1 MSYTIQKDLTLI
13 NKGSKGLN
21 KPQWIIEHFVGAAGQ
36 AFGNANYF
44 KSVYRGASAHY
55 FVDPNN
61 IVQVVE
67 DDTPAWHV
75 GDGYRT
81 GKGAYNGY
89 HGYGAT
95 NNNSI
100 GIEMCQD
107 TSTGKDVWHW
117 DFHSE
122 TVKRA
127 KWLTKQLQKKY
138 NIPDERVIRHY
149 DVSGKMCPGNW
160 QWNDWQKWKN
170 FKAEL
175 AGYKGV
181 QQDTNTTQNDGY
193 VSVTAKMHTVQT
205 GETLGAIA
213 KKYNVT
219 VDNLVK
225 WNKLEN
231 PNLIFPDSKLYVAN
245 PATTTSTGQQLH
257 LPASAKTWRV
267 YNANGP
273 YTTGNEVHLLT
284 PSAYGGLT
292 YDILGNPAPHVYLI
306 KTSVKGTVAIYA
318 GPGTGATITGKGG
331 SVVNTTKKLYLPSSA
346 DTWRVYRTK
355 GPYTVG
361 NEIHLLTP
369 KQYGGLTYNI
379 VGNPTKDVY
388 LIDTEVKGRV
398 AIYAGP
404 GTGATVK

>member
-1 MSYTIQKDLTLI
+1 MSYTIQKALTLI
-13 NKGSKGLN
+13 NKGAKGLN
-21 KPQWIIEHFVGAAGQ
+21 NPQWIIEHFVGAAGQ
-36 AFGNANYF
+36 AWGNANYF
-44 KSVYRGASAHY
+44 KSAYRGASAHY

-117 DFHSE
+117 EFDPE
-122 TVKRA
+122 TIKRA
-127 KWLTKQLQKKY
+127 KWLTKQLQKKH

-149 DVSGKMCPGNW
+149 DVSGKLCPGNW

-175 AGYKGV
+175 AGYKV
-181 QQDTNTTQNDGY
+181 AQQATNTTQNDGY

-213 KKYNVT
+213 NKYKVT

-231 PNLIFPDSKLYVAN
+231 PNLIFPESKLYVAN
-245 PATTTSTGQQLH
+245 PTTTTSTGQQLH

-267 YNANGP
+267 YNASGP
-273 YTTGNEVHLLT
+273 YTSNYAIHQLT
-284 PSAYGGLT
+284 PSKFGGLT

-331 SVVNTTKKLYLPSSA
+331 SAANTTKKLYLPASA
-346 DTWRVYRTK
+346 DTWRVYRVK

-369 KQYGGLTYNI
+369 KKFGGLTYDI
-379 VGNPTKDVY
+379 VGNPAKDIY
-388 LIDTEVKGRV
+388 LIDTDVKGRV

-404 GTGATVK
+404 GTGAVVK

>member
-1 MSYTIQKDLTLI
+1 MTYTIQKDLTLI
-13 NKGSKGLN
+13 NKGTKGLN
-21 KPQWIIEHFVGAAGQ
+21 KPQWIIEHFVGATGQ
-36 AFGNANYF
+36 AFGNSNYF

-75 GDGYRT
+75 GDAYRT

-89 HGYGAT
+89 YGYGAT
-95 NNNSI
+95 NNNCI

-117 DFHSE
+117 EFAPE
-122 TVKRA
+122 TVEKA

-149 DVSGKMCPGNW
+149 DVSGKLCPGNW

-175 AGYKGV
+175 AGYKV
-181 QQDTNTTQNDGY
+181 SQQATNATQNDGY

-213 KKYNVT
+213 KKYGVT
-219 VDNLVK
+219 TDNLVK

-231 PNLIFPDSKLYVAN
+231 PNLIFPESKLYVAN
-245 PATTTSTGQQLH
+245 PTTATSTGQQLH

-267 YNANGP
+267 YNASGP
-273 YTTGNEVHLLT
+273 YTSNYAIHQLT
-284 PSAYGGLT
+284 PSEFGGLT

-331 SVVNTTKKLYLPSSA
+331 SVANTTKKLYLPASA

-369 KQYGGLTYNI
+369 KKFGGLTYNI
-379 VGNPTKDVY
+379 VGNPSKDIY

-398 AIYAGP
+398 AIYAGA
-404 GTGATVK
+404 GTGATIK

>member
-1 MSYTIQKDLTLI
+1 MAYTIQKDLTLI
-13 NKGSKGLN
+13 NKGTKGLN

-36 AFGNANYF
+36 AKGNANYF

-55 FVDPNN
+55 FVDPKN

-75 GDGYRT
+75 GDAYRT
-81 GKGAYNGY
+81 GKGTYNGY

-95 NNNSI
+95 NNNSV

-117 DFHSE
+117 EFSPE

-127 KWLTKQLQKKY
+127 LWLTKQLQKKY

-149 DVSGKMCPGNW
+149 DVSGKICPGNW

-175 AGYKGV
+175 AGYAV
-181 QQDTNTTQNDGY
+181 SEQAPSNTQNDGY

-213 KKYNVT
+213 KKYGVT

-231 PNLIFPDSKLYVAN
+231 PNLIFPESKLYIKD
-245 PATTTSTGQQLH
+245 PASTVSTGQQLH

-318 GPGTGATITGKGG
+318 GPGTGATITGIGG
-331 SVVNTTKKLYLPSSA
+331 SVANTTKKLYLPASA
-346 DTWRVYRTK
+346 DLWRVYRTK
-355 GPYTVG
+355 GPYTIG

-369 KQYGGLTYNI
+369 KKFGGLAYNI
-379 VGNPTKDVY
+379 VGNPAKDIY

-398 AIYAGP
+398 AIYAGA
-404 GTGATVK
+404 GTGATIK

>member
-1 MSYTIQKDLTLI
+1 MSYAIQKDLTLI
-13 NKGSKGLN
+13 NKGTKGLN
-21 KPQWIIEHFVGAAGQ
+21 DPQWIIEHFVGAAGQ
-36 AFGNANYF
+36 AWGNANYF
-44 KSVYRGASAHY
+44 KSVFRSASAHY
-55 FVDPNN
+55 FIDPNN

-67 DDTPAWHV
+67 DDTPAWHI

-81 GKGAYNGY
+81 GKGTYNGY

-107 TSTGKDVWHW
+107 TSTGEDVWHW
-117 DFHSE
+117 EFDPE
-122 TVKRA
+122 TVKRT

-149 DVSGKMCPGNW
+149 DASGKLCPGNW
-160 QWNDWQKWKN
+160 QWNDWKKWRE

-175 AGYKGV
+175 AGYKV
-181 QQDTNTTQNDGY
+181 DQQATNTTQNDGHI
-193 VSVTAKMHTVQT
+193 SVTAKMHKVQP
-205 GETLGAIA
+205 GETLNTIA
-213 KKYNVT
+213 KKYDMNVET
-219 VDNLVK
+219 LVK
-225 WNKLEN
+225 WNKLED

-245 PATTTSTGQQLH
+245 PATTMKDGQQLH

-267 YNANGP
+267 YNARGP
-273 YTTGNEVHLLT
+273 YTSPYSIHQLT
-284 PSAYGGLT
+284 PSEFGGLT
-292 YDILGNPAPHVYLI
+292 YEILGNPAPHVYLI
-306 KTSVKGTVAIYA
+306 NTSVKGKVAIYA

-331 SVVNTTKKLYLPSSA
+331 NVANVTKKLYLPANA
-346 DTWRVYRTK
+346 DTWRVYRVK

-369 KQYGGLTYNI
+369 KTYGGLTYDI
-379 VGNPTKDVY
+379 VGNPAKDIY

-404 GTGATVK
+404 GTGATIK

>member
-1 MSYTIQKDLTLI
+1 MTYAIQKDLTLI
-13 NKGSKGLN
+13 NKGTKGLN
-21 KPQWIIEHFVGAAGQ
+21 HPQWIIEHFVGAAGQ
-36 AFGNANYF
+36 AWGNANYF

-67 DDTPAWHV
+67 DDTPAWHI

-117 DFHSE
+117 EFDLR
-122 TVKRA
+122 TVEKA

-149 DVSGKMCPGNW
+149 DASGKLCPGNW
-160 QWNDWQKWKN
+160 QWNDWQKWKQ

-175 AGYKGV
+175 AGYKV
-181 QQDTNTTQNDGY
+181 TQQATNKTQNDGHI
-193 VSVTAKMHTVQT
+193 SVTTKMHNVQP
-205 GETLGAIA
+205 GETLSTIA
-213 KKYNVT
+213 KKYDMT
-219 VDNLVK
+219 IDNLVK
-225 WNKLEN
+225 WNKLED
-231 PNLIFPDSKLYVAN
+231 PNLIFPESKLYVAN
-245 PATTTSTGQQLH
+245 PTTITSTGQTLH

-267 YNANGP
+267 YNTNGP
-273 YTTGNEVHLLT
+273 YTSRYAIHQLT
-284 PSAYGGLT
+284 PSEYGGLT
-292 YDILGNPAPHVYLI
+292 YEILGNPAPHIYLI
-306 KTSVKGTVAIYA
+306 NTSVKGKVAIYA
-318 GPGTGATITGKGG
+318 GPGTGATIVGKGG
-331 SVVNTTKKLYLPSSA
+331 NPANVTKKLYLPANA
-346 DTWRVYRTK
+346 DTWRVYRVK
-355 GPYTVG
+355 GPYIVG

-369 KQYGGLTYNI
+369 KAYGGLTYNI
-379 VGNPTKDVY
+379 VGNPAKDIY
-388 LIDTEVKGRV
+388 LIDTDVKGRV

-404 GTGATVK
+404 NTGAKIK

>member
-1 MSYTIQKDLTLI
+1 MAYTIQKDLTLI
-13 NKGSKGLN
+13 NKGAKGLN

-36 AFGNANYF
+36 AKGNASYF
-44 KSVYRGASAHY
+44 KSTYRGASAHY

-117 DFHSE
+117 EFDSE
-122 TVKRA
+122 TIKRA
-127 KWLTKQLQKKY
+127 KRLTKQLQAKY

-149 DVSGKMCPGNW
+149 DVSGKLCPGNW
-160 QWNDWQKWKN
+160 QWNNWQKWKQ

-175 AGYKGV
+175 AGYKV
-181 QQDTNTTQNDGY
+181 SEQATNTTKNDGY
-193 VSVTAKMHTVQT
+193 VSVTAKMHTVKA

-213 KKYNVT
+213 KKYGVT
-219 VDNLVK
+219 VANMVS
-225 WNKLEN
+225 WNKLKD
-231 PNLIFPDSKLYVAN
+231 PNLILPESKLYVAN
-245 PATTTSTGQQLH
+245 PTATSSTGQKLH

-273 YTTGNEVHLLT
+273 YTAGNEVHLLT
-284 PSAYGGLT
+284 PSAFGGLT

-331 SVVNTTKKLYLPSSA
+331 SVANTTKKLYLPASA

-369 KQYGGLTYNI
+369 KKFGGLTYNI
-379 VGNPTKDVY
+379 VGNPAKDIY

-398 AIYAGP
+398 AIYASS
-404 GTGATVK
+404 GTGATIK

>member
-1 MSYTIQKDLTLI
+1 MSYTIQKALTLI
-13 NKGSKGLN
+13 NKGTKGLN
-21 KPQWIIEHFVGAAGQ
+21 NPQWIIEHFVGASGQ
-36 AFGNANYF
+36 AWGNADYF
-44 KSVYRGASAHY
+44 KSLYRGASAHY

-117 DFHSE
+117 EFDPE
-122 TVKRA
+122 TIKRA

-149 DVSGKMCPGNW
+149 DVSGKLCPGNW

-175 AGYKGV
+175 AGYKV
-181 QQDTNTTQNDGY
+181 AQQATNKTQNDGY

-205 GETLGAIA
+205 GETLGTIA
-213 KKYNVT
+213 KKYDMT
-219 VDNLVK
+219 VNNLVK

-245 PATTTSTGQQLH
+245 PTATKSTGQKLH

-273 YTTGNEVHLLT
+273 YTSPYSIHQLT
-284 PSAYGGLT
+284 PSEFGGLT
-292 YDILGNPAPHVYLI
+292 YEILGNPAPHVYLI
-306 KTSVKGTVAIYA
+306 KTSVKGTIAIYA

-331 SVVNTTKKLYLPSSA
+331 SVANTTKTLYLPASA
-346 DTWRVYRTK
+346 KTWKVYRVK

-369 KQYGGLTYNI
+369 KEYGGLTYNI
-379 VGNPTKDVY
+379 VGNPAKDIY

-398 AIYAGP
+398 AIYAAP
-404 GTGATVK
+404 STGAVVK

>member
-1 MSYTIQKDLTLI
+1 MTYTIQKDLTLI
-13 NKGSKGLN
+13 NKGDKGLN

-36 AFGNANYF
+36 AKGNANYF

-61 IVQVVE
+61 IIQVVE
-67 DDTPAWHV
+67 DDTPGWHV

-117 DFHSE
+117 EFDPE
-122 TVKRA
+122 TIKRA

-149 DVSGKMCPGNW
+149 DVSGKICPGNW
-160 QWNDWQKWKN
+160 QWNDWKKWRE

-175 AGYKGV
+175 AGYKV
-181 QQDTNTTQNDGY
+181 AQQAANTTQNDGY
-193 VSVTAKMHTVQT
+193 VSVTAKMHTVQI
-205 GETLGAIA
+205 GETLRTIA
-213 KKYNVT
+213 KKYDMT

-231 PNLIFPDSKLYVAN
+231 PNLIFPESKLYVAN
-245 PATTTSTGQQLH
+245 PTATASTGQQLH

-267 YNANGP
+267 YNASGP
-273 YTTGNEVHLLT
+273 YTSNYAIHQLT
-284 PSAYGGLT
+284 PSEFGGLT

-306 KTSVKGTVAIYA
+306 KTSVKGKVAIYA

-331 SVVNTTKKLYLPSSA
+331 SVSNTTKKLYLPASA
-346 DTWRVYRTK
+346 DTWRVYRVK

-369 KQYGGLTYNI
+369 KKFGGLTYDI
-379 VGNPTKDVY
+379 VGNPAKDIY
-388 LIDTEVKGRV
+388 LIDTDVKGRV

-404 GTGATVK
+404 GTGATIK

>member
-1 MSYTIQKDLTLI
+1 MSYTIQKALTLI
-13 NKGSKGLN
+13 NKGAKGLN
-21 KPQWIIEHFVGAAGQ
+21 NPQWIIEHFVGAEGQ
-36 AFGNANYF
+36 AWGNANYF

-75 GDGYRT
+75 GDGFRT

-117 DFHSE
+117 EFDPE
-122 TVKRA
+122 TIKRA
-127 KWLTKQLQKKY
+127 KWLTKQLQAKY

-149 DVSGKMCPGNW
+149 DVSGKLCPGNW
-160 QWNDWQKWKN
+160 QWNDWKKWRE

-175 AGYKGV
+175 AGYKV
-181 QQDTNTTQNDGY
+181 AQQATNTTQNDGY
-193 VSVTAKMHTVQT
+193 VSVTAKMHTVQA
-205 GETLGAIA
+205 GETLGTIA
-213 KKYNVT
+213 KKYDMT

-245 PATTTSTGQQLH
+245 PTTTKPTGQQLH

-267 YNANGP
+267 YNASGP
-273 YTTGNEVHLLT
+273 YTSRYAIHQLT
-284 PSAYGGLT
+284 PSEFGGLT

-306 KTSVKGTVAIYA
+306 KTSVKGKVAIYA

-331 SVVNTTKKLYLPSSA
+331 SVANTTKKLYLPASA
-346 DTWRVYRTK
+346 DTWRVYRVK

-369 KQYGGLTYNI
+369 KAYGGLSYNI
-379 VGNPTKDVY
+379 VGNPSKDIY
-388 LIDTEVKGRV
+388 LIDTDVKGRV
-398 AIYAGP
+398 AIYAGS
-404 GTGATVK
+404 GTGAIVK

>member
-13 NKGSKGLN
+13 NKGTKGLN
-21 KPQWIIEHFVGAAGQ
+21 NPQWIIEHFVGASGQ
-36 AFGNANYF
+36 AWGNANYF

-55 FVDPNN
+55 FIDPNN

-75 GDGYRT
+75 GDAYRT
-81 GKGAYNGY
+81 GKGSYNGY

-117 DFHSE
+117 EFDPE
-122 TVKRA
+122 TIKRA

-149 DVSGKMCPGNW
+149 DVSGKLCPGNW
-160 QWNDWQKWKN
+160 QWNDWKKWYE

-175 AGYKGV
+175 TGYKV
-181 QQDTNTTQNDGY
+181 SEQATNKTQNDGY
-193 VSVTAKMHTVQT
+193 VSVTAKMHTVQA
-205 GETLGAIA
+205 GETLGTIA
-213 KKYNVT
+213 KKYDMT
-219 VDNLVK
+219 VDTLVK

-231 PNLIFPDSKLYVAN
+231 PNLIFPESKLYVAN
-245 PATTTSTGQQLH
+245 PTTTTSTGQQLH

-284 PSAYGGLT
+284 PSAFGGLT
-292 YDILGNPAPHVYLI
+292 YDIVGNPAPHVYLI

-331 SVVNTTKKLYLPSSA
+331 NVTNTTKKLYLPASA
-346 DTWRVYRTK
+346 DTWRVYRVK

-369 KQYGGLTYNI
+369 KKYGGLTYNI
-379 VGNPTKDVY
+379 VGNPAKDIY

-398 AIYAGP
+398 AIYAGS
-404 GTGATVK
+404 GTGAIVK